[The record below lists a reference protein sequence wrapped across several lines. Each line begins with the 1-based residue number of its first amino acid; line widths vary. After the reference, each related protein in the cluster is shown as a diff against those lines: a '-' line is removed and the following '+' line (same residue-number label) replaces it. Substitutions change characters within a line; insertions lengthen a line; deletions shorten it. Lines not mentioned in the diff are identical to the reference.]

1 VNVLGRI
8 ASGLLVTVMLA
19 GCAAEQLAAPAPT
32 PPPTRS
38 IAVAPKP
45 AAPPSSVPP
54 ASPEVPQ
61 GLASPPVSGGAPPV
75 TAPPAAPS
83 RTTPPAATP
92 PTAPA
97 APPAPPSRVLS
108 TAVDD
113 EQRMRRDAQSR
124 IEGTERLM
132 RDIDRTK
139 LVAQQEES
147 FQTIQS
153 FLSKAKEALSAHDL
167 QRAYTLADKAYV
179 LAGELTRGVSPR

>member
-1 VNVLGRI
+1 
-8 ASGLLVTVMLA
+8 M
-19 GCAAEQLAAPAPT
+19 
-32 PPPTRS
+32 
-38 IAVAPKP
+38 
-45 AAPPSSVPP
+45 
-54 ASPEVPQ
+54 
-61 GLASPPVSGGAPPV
+61 
-75 TAPPAAPS
+75 
-83 RTTPPAATP
+83 
-92 PTAPA
+92 
-97 APPAPPSRVLS
+97 LS

-124 IEGTERLM
+124 IDGTERLI

-167 QRAYTLADKAYV
+167 QRAYTLADKAYL